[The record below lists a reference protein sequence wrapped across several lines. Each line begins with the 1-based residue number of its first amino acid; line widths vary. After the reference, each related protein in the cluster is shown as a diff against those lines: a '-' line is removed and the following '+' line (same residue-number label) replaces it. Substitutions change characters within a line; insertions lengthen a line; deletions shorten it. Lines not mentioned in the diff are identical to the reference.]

1 MEQQPQPLTYFRCSP
16 VRSGGRAGG
25 GKETLGRSR
34 FQARRWRRTKRRGGG
49 REGKREATASV
60 HTWNRRREE
69 MARALPSTRVEAWI
83 CRNGGSR
90 RMVSQR
96 HRRWPG
102 VAVRRDAC
110 TRATRL
116 PQQRPINKRRE
127 SHENYE
133 EEEEERRSR
142 GGKATRVFPR
152 DLSDLFSLASQLL
165 FLWIVVTFPA

>member
-16 VRSGGRAGG
+16 VRSGGGGRGGRRRSVDQDSRRGVGG
-25 GKETLGRSR
+25 G
-34 FQARRWRRTKRRGGG
+34 RGGG
-49 REGKREATASV
+49 GGGEGKREATASV

-165 FLWIVVTFPA
+165 FL